1 MAPRQETLRRPA
13 PRLYLVTPTIDD
25 AGAQARALT
34 LALGAGDVAAVLL
47 RLRPAGERDLIN
59 QIKVIAPLVQGQNAA
74 LLLNGHADI
83 AARAGADGA
92 HLTGF
97 EAFSEARGGLQP
109 ARIAGVGSLETRHD
123 AMLAAEAGA
132 DYVMF
137 GEPDADGHRPTLAGI
152 VERVA
157 WWSEVFE
164 IPCVGYAADLEE
176 VTTLV
181 SAGADFVALG
191 DFVWNHES
199 GPAAVVAS
207 AAGRLHPVEFV

>member
-1 MAPRQETLRRPA
+1 MAPRQEVPRRPA
-13 PRLYLVTPTIDD
+13 PRLYLVTPTVDD

-34 LALGAGDVAAVLL
+34 LALGAGDIAAVLL
-47 RLRPAGERDLIN
+47 RLPPAGERDLIN
-59 QIKVIAPLVQGQNAA
+59 HIKVIAPVVQGQNAA
-74 LLLNGHADI
+74 LLLDGRADI
-83 AARAGADGA
+83 VARAGADGA

-137 GEPDADGHRPTLAGI
+137 GEPGVDGHRPAFAGI

-176 VTTLV
+176 VTALAL
-181 SAGADFVALG
+181 AGADFVALG
-191 DFVWNHES
+191 DFVWNHGS
-199 GPAAVVAS
+199 DPAAIVAS